1 MAVFP
6 LRPILSAGSAV
17 VLAASL
23 VALIWVYQWATH
35 NTDGADYEHQRLVI
49 STMIACAVLAAPVV
63 VIRLLDPDATQPVL
77 AVVRASATGAFI
89 AVAAGAASTLLIA
102 MAISPATDPGD
113 FGRSLFP
120 VAYTGALLI
129 SLGIGIGATWIAA
142 DRRTR
147 SEAFASV
154 VLCVVL
160 VLVTA
165 AYLAVGSSE
174 LNQCVA
180 ASEFPLDRG
189 REHVCSGY

>member
-1 MAVFP
+1 M
-6 LRPILSAGSAV
+6 
-17 VLAASL
+17 
-23 VALIWVYQWATH
+23 YQWATH
-35 NTDGADYEHQRLVI
+35 NNGGADYEHQRLVI
-49 STMIACAVLAAPVV
+49 STMIACSVLAVPVV

-113 FGRSLFP
+113 FGRPLFP

-129 SLGIGIGATWIAA
+129 SLGIGIGASWLATGHR
-142 DRRTR
+142 DRT
-147 SEAFASV
+147 EAVASV

-160 VLVTA
+160 VLVAA

-189 REHVCSGY
+189 REHLCSGY